1 MNMQPE
7 ILEHIKDVSGC
18 GEMYDVETLK
28 GFRRGP
34 DGVVEVDIT
43 ILDAGLWE
51 TERFRAIVKN
61 DRGQRAIG
69 EARPDLYSA
78 ISAVP
83 WQELGLGPAP
93 EEHQVEDSRSPAH
106 SLS

>member
-1 MNMQPE
+1 
-7 ILEHIKDVSGC
+7 
-18 GEMYDVETLK
+18 MYDVETVK

-34 DGVVEVDIT
+34 DGMMEVDIT

-51 TERFRAIVKN
+51 PARFRAIAKN

-78 ISAVP
+78 ISAIP
-83 WQELGLGPAP
+83 WQELGLGP
-93 EEHQVEDSRSPAH
+93 EDEGAGSSETRQPAH
-106 SLS
+106 SVS